1 MADPAVQRTI
11 LKVLL
16 SLPTPVLRALSGGG
30 VVYQGGRTLDPRF
43 QFMAAGARRQ
53 PAMSSLTP
61 EEARAASAGGLAL
74 MAGKP
79 EPGVRVE
86 SLTIDGPA
94 GPLAARAYRAAEQD
108 PTTPLMVFAHFGG
121 GVIGDL
127 DTSDVF
133 CQILARIAR
142 CAVISVDYRLAPETR
157 YPGGLDDVLAAY
169 RWARD
174 NAERFGAPAGL
185 ASIGGDSMGGN
196 FAAIVA
202 QEMKR
207 SGEPQPPVQLLI
219 YPAVDVASE
228 TQSMTTYAEAYP
240 LSRDTMNWFMAH
252 YMGPDADPADPR
264 LSPIKTEDLSGLAPA
279 VVVTAGFDPLVDQ
292 GECYAKRLK
301 DAGVPVIYRCY
312 DSLAHGFTAFTGAVP
327 TADVAC
333 REIAGF
339 VRQVYEG
346 KLS

>member
-43 QFMAAGARRQ
+43 QFMTAGARRQ
-53 PAMSSLTP
+53 PPMSSLTP
-61 EEARAASAGGLAL
+61 EEARAASAAGLAL
-74 MAGKP
+74 MAGRP

-86 SLTIDGPA
+86 TLSIDGPGGA
-94 GPLAARAYRAAEQD
+94 LRLRAYRPADQD
-108 PTTPLMVFAHFGG
+108 PAAPLMVFAHFGG

-127 DTSDVF
+127 ETSDVF
-133 CQILARIAR
+133 CQMLARIAC
-142 CAVISVDYRLAPETR
+142 CAVVSVDYRLAPEHR
-157 YPGGLDDVLAAY
+157 FPAGLEDVLAAY

-174 NAERFGAPAGL
+174 NAARFGAPEGVA
-185 ASIGGDSMGGN
+185 AIGGDSMGGN

-207 SGEPQPPVQLLI
+207 LGEPQPAVQLLI

-240 LSRDTMNWFMAH
+240 LSRDTMNWFMGH
-252 YMGPDADPADPR
+252 YMAPDADPADPR
-264 LSPIKTEDLSGLAPA
+264 LSPIKAEDLSGLAPA

-346 KLS
+346 KLG